1 MADDTNTPQANDGSE
16 ESGHGRSSG
25 TPRESRQREGGSREG
40 GPRDGG
46 QRQGGQRDTGGFRI
60 RLSDNELQ
68 AAGALQEAF
77 GLRSTVAVLGFA
89 LRTLAQQL
97 ESGQLDE
104 LVAQQ
109 RAQAAQTPPSTRP
122 AGGGGGG
129 GGGVREGR
137 RGEGRGPGP
146 GGGGGSGG
154 GGGGGRGQRIDPFA
168 RPSRPAAAKVEPEE
182 QEPAPTAETEPANGS
197 DFEATGAETGA
208 ETVAETVA
216 DPDSGAT
223 DQADGAA
230 SADAS
235 PDASPVAE
243 AAELS
248 PGNA

>member
-1 MADDTNTPQANDGSE
+1 MADDTNTPQADGGFE

-25 TPRESRQREGGSREG
+25 NPRESRRDGGSREG

-109 RAQAAQTPPSTRP
+109 RAQAAQRPPSTRP
-122 AGGGGGG
+122 AGGGGGD
-129 GGGVREGR
+129 GGVREGR

-146 GGGGGSGG
+146 GGG

-197 DFEATGAETGA
+197 DFEATGAESVA
-208 ETVAETVA
+208 DTVAE
-216 DPDSGAT
+216 PDSGAA
-223 DQADGAA
+223 DQADGAT

-243 AAELS
+243 AVELS

>member
-1 MADDTNTPQANDGSE
+1 MRAAGMADDTNTPQADGGFE
-16 ESGHGRSSG
+16 ESGRGRSSG
-25 TPRESRQREGGSREG
+25 NPRESRRDGGSREG

-97 ESGQLDE
+97 EAGQLDA

-109 RAQAAQTPPSTRP
+109 RAQAAQRPPSTRP

-129 GGGVREGR
+129 GGGEREGR

-146 GGGGGSGG
+146 GG

-168 RPSRPAAAKVEPEE
+168 RPSRPAAAKAEPEE
-182 QEPAPTAETEPANGS
+182 QEPSPTAETEAAHGS
-197 DFEATGAETGA
+197 DFEATGAESVA
-208 ETVAETVA
+208 NTVAE
-216 DPDSGAT
+216 PDSGAT
-223 DQADGAA
+223 DQAGGAN

-248 PGNA
+248 PGDA